1 MAIVKMKKFKL
12 FALEKD
18 RKPLLKELQ
27 KFDYVHFVKTT
38 NKENEDLKE
47 IQIPENINLFKEKS
61 QIEFDMAHYL
71 SGYNGKCS
79 NIHGHRYKL
88 IVSVKSETLHQ
99 EGQLRG
105 MVDDFGNIKA
115 RLKEIEDLYDHKLVI
130 EDNEDGRLV
139 AQKLSELPNA
149 FKVMLVPYRP
159 TAEEMSRDIFYKLK
173 DMGLNVSEVELF
185 ETPTNSC
192 TYSED

>member
-1 MAIVKMKKFKL
+1 MFK
-12 FALEKD
+12 
-18 RKPLLKELQ
+18 
-27 KFDYVHFVKTT
+27 V
-38 NKENEDLKE
+38 
-47 IQIPENINLFKEKS
+47 KS

-71 SGYNGKCS
+71 SGYDGKCS

-105 MVDDFGNIKA
+105 MVDDFGNIKSK
-115 RLKEIEDLYDHKLVI
+115 LKEIENLYDHKLVI
-130 EDNEDGRLV
+130 EDNKDGRLV
-139 AQKLSELPNA
+139 AEKLSVLPNA
-149 FKVMLVPYRP
+149 FDILLVPYRP

-173 DMGLNVSEVELF
+173 SMGLNVSEVELF

>member
-1 MAIVKMKKFKL
+1 MFK
-12 FALEKD
+12 
-18 RKPLLKELQ
+18 
-27 KFDYVHFVKTT
+27 V
-38 NKENEDLKE
+38 
-47 IQIPENINLFKEKS
+47 KS

-173 DMGLNVSEVELF
+173 DMGLNVGEVELF